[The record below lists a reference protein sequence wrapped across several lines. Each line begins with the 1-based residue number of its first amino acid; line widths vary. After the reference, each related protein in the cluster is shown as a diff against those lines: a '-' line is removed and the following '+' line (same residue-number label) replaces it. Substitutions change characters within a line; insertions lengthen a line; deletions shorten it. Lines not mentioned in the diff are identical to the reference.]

1 MKLASKIAKLEGRK
15 SQARIGDIR
24 EILSLL
30 ESLIAAEMVEVALR
44 DGHDIDFNT
53 SVSFEEMV
61 ERINKKAERAY
72 LKMKKEMARELKA
85 KKKS

>member
-53 SVSFEEMV
+53 SVSFDEMV

-85 KKKS
+85 KKKP